1 VLDSDGEV
9 VDPLN
14 VLPLPLSGKS
24 TIGLQTKTVVV
35 SCNII
40 GTPGNLVT
48 ATAYS
53 AAPST
58 LQLRGTAEALAD
70 LQNVTLDIPLSG
82 ISKSTTIRKRVRL
95 PEGITST
102 FAGDPVVD
110 VTITV
115 REN

>member
-1 VLDSDGEV
+1 MNYFYQLAFV
-9 VDPLN
+9 
-14 VLPLPLSGKS
+14 
-24 TIGLQTKTVVV
+24 
-35 SCNII
+35 
-40 GTPGNLVT
+40 TPGIKPEDAISL
-48 ATAYS
+48 
-53 AAPST
+53 
-58 LQLRGTAEALAD
+58 
-70 LQNVTLDIPLSG
+70 NVTLDIPLSG